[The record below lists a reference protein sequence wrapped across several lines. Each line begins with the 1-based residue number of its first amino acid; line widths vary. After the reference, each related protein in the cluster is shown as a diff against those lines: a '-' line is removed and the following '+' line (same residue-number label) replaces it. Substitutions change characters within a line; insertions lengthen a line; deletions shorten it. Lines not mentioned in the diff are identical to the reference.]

1 MPNRDRTP
9 EDSAAGGS
17 DLSEE
22 ERVAA
27 GLSRRRD
34 PGDAVPEGVAPGAP
48 EGVPPEAPAALT
60 DKDRAILKDLRD
72 RPKREVPDRG

>member
-1 MPNRDRTP
+1 MPDPSPIMSNDQPGDPGPGT
-9 EDSAAGGS
+9 AGGS

-34 PGDAVPEGVAPGAP
+34 PGDSVPEGVAP
-48 EGVPPEAPAALT
+48 EAPAPLT
-60 DKDRAILKDLRD
+60 DHD
-72 RPKREVPDRG
+72 REVLKKLEDLPKQAER